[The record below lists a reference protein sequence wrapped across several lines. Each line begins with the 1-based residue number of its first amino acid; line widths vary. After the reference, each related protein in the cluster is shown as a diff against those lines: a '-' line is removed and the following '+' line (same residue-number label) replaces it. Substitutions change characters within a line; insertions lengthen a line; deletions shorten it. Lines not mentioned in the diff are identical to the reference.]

1 MVVINRFLGCKD
13 KKKSRITPFKLSL
26 FIFFSLQRQAKRS
39 HFLYETVLALFY
51 LTCRMD
57 CNIFGN
63 RKKSGDTFVMIFLSN
78 SLSRNVVEI
87 EREKWL
93 FRNLE

>member
-39 HFLYETVLALFY
+39 LYETVLALFY

-63 RKKSGDTFVMIFLSN
+63 RKKSGDTFVMIFCQT
-78 SLSRNVVEI
+78 VYHGM
-87 EREKWL
+87 
-93 FRNLE
+93 